1 MSNTKILT
9 LNVKGINHVIKRRKT
24 LTLLKKEKVQIALLQ
39 ETHLTDHEHSKL
51 KHDWVGQIF
60 YSSYNSKSRGVA
72 ILIHKNVPFTVEKIV
87 KDKEGRYIAI
97 TGILYGEQ
105 ILLGNVYAPNVS
117 NVYDSAF
124 YSKFLA
130 EVSPICPSHVL
141 IGGDFNTGL
150 IPSSD
155 YSPPKT
161 QPLSKMAKA
170 TNGLCNDL
178 GLFDAWRICNPNV
191 RDFTFFS
198 RPHQSFSRI
207 DFLFV
212 SRSVLDKTHLCSINP
227 CVLSDHSSVFIEL
240 LPPYYDPLSRQWRL
254 NPSLLSDP
262 VFIKYLEEHWELYI
276 TTNDTPEVS
285 ASVLWEAGKAFLR
298 GSIISFTAAIR
309 KNILTKQLDLEHQ
322 ICTLDRDFKQSSS
335 PSVLKKLDAARSAL
349 DQLLTQK
356 AETTMFYAKHRLFES
371 GNKPGH
377 RLC

>member
-1 MSNTKILT
+1 MA
-9 LNVKGINHVIKRRKT
+9 
-24 LTLLKKEKVQIALLQ
+24 LKKSSCAAGVVKVLLQSRVQIALLQ

-51 KHDWVGQIF
+51 KRDWVAQVF

-72 ILIHKNVPFTVEKIV
+72 ILIHKNLPFTVEKIV
-87 KDKEGRYIAI
+87 KDREGRYIAI

-105 ILLGNVYAPNVS
+105 ILLCNVYAP

-150 IPSSD
+150 MPSSD

-227 CVLSDHSSVFIEL
+227 HIYSLSHTYILLRIHIFSLSHSYILALTVIYTLFRIHIFSL
-240 LPPYYDPLSRQWRL
+240 AHPYILSL
-254 NPSLLSDP
+254 ACKYITLHIHTFSLSLSLL
-262 VFIKYLEEHWELYI
+262 K
-276 TTNDTPEVS
+276 
-285 ASVLWEAGKAFLR
+285 
-298 GSIISFTAAIR
+298 
-309 KNILTKQLDLEHQ
+309 KNV
-322 ICTLDRDFKQSSS
+322 C
-335 PSVLKKLDAARSAL
+335 
-349 DQLLTQK
+349 
-356 AETTMFYAKHRLFES
+356 M
-371 GNKPGH
+371 
-377 RLC
+377 